1 MEMVGATA
9 IDLTAFV
16 RSRILNLFVGFVR
29 FVVKHPVSGR
39 RAIGPITLVVGD
51 WSRPCDREGDREGTA
66 ARISYVPFL
75 LTQTHRPKGLPAQG
89 AGAWPLT
96 RSVLGSAFEC
106 AHLQPESPTWSPR
119 KWPAHCLLTRSLE

>member
-1 MEMVGATA
+1 MVGATA

-51 WSRPCDREGDREGTA
+51 WSRPCDREGDRERKGDGPEKGTQA
-66 ARISYVPFL
+66 HSLGRDDVPIW
-75 LTQTHRPKGLPAQG
+75 QQPCSG
-89 AGAWPLT
+89 AGGQQRRPVRVLT
-96 RSVLGSAFEC
+96 LR
-106 AHLQPESPTWSPR
+106 
-119 KWPAHCLLTRSLE
+119 